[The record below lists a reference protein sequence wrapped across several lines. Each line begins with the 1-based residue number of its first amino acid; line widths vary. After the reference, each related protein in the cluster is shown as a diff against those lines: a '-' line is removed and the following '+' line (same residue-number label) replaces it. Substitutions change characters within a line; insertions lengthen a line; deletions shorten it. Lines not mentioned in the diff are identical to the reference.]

1 MRFVRRV
8 LTGLSLAAC
17 LVAIAGAT
25 FFFSRY
31 QVQLRVTDRQGGD
44 PALPELAGFD
54 QSSTLWPPAALSD
67 DSAVDQSTPSSE
79 NPAALAAIQ
88 EELRD
93 ASPEEHE
100 IWYAE
105 LKQHSPQQ
113 IREILSLHR
122 RIWPKP
128 PSLTSEGLAPANAEA
143 QVPKRLEEQVAFPA
157 PRRTVEAGFI
167 ESSVTAIEAAERVIA
182 NNIANA
188 STVGFKRS
196 RPVFTEKSSRQG
208 TDQAAVDQPGLPE
221 TATSAA
227 WRGTSLTQTQVD
239 HSQGRHRETKQ
250 PLDLAIQGDGYFQ
263 ISDGNQIL
271 YTRSGTFSVNQSSQV
286 VLVCGE
292 RRLLLK
298 PGVALPVDTV
308 QISISSGGIVS
319 ILQAGTSQL
328 QPIGKIQL
336 ARFINPAGL
345 AAQGD
350 QLFAETSTS
359 GKPVI
364 AIAGDESI
372 GKICQGYLEEANVDL
387 ETELAELRR
396 LREQSRALRTASENL
411 SAAPRPIEPGGAK

>member
-8 LTGLSLAAC
+8 LTGTSLAAC
-17 LVAIAGAT
+17 LAAIAGAT
-25 FFFSRY
+25 FFFWRY
-31 QVQLRVTDRQGGD
+31 RVDVRVSDRQSGD
-44 PALPELAGFD
+44 LALPGLAGLD
-54 QSSTLWPPAALSD
+54 PSGTLWTPAALSD
-67 DSAVDQSTPSSE
+67 DSAVDQSTASFD

-93 ASPEEHE
+93 AGPEEHE

-128 PSLTSEGLAPANAEA
+128 PTLSSESSEPAIGETPA
-143 QVPKRLEEQVAFPA
+143 PKRLEEVVTSPV
-157 PRRTVEAGFI
+157 PRRTAEPSFI
-167 ESSVTAIEAAERVIA
+167 ESSLTAIESAERVIA

-196 RPVFTEKSSRQG
+196 RPVFAEESSRQG
-208 TDQAAVDQPGLPE
+208 TDQ
-221 TATSAA
+221 SAA
-227 WRGTSLTQTQVD
+227 GTRLAQAQVD
-239 HSQGRHRETKQ
+239 HTQGRHRETKQ
-250 PLDLAIQGDGYFQ
+250 AFDLAIQGAGYFQ

-271 YTRSGTFSVNQSSQV
+271 YTRAGAFSVNPRSQV
-286 VLVCGE
+286 VLVSGE

-298 PGVALPVDTV
+298 PGIDLPVDIV
-308 QISISSGGIVS
+308 QISISSDGIVS
-319 ILQAGTSQL
+319 VLQAGASQL
-328 QPIGKIQL
+328 LPIGEIRL

-345 AAQGD
+345 EAQGD
-350 QLFAETSTS
+350 QFFAETTDS

-372 GKICQGYLEEANVDL
+372 GKICQGYLEEANVSL
-387 ETELAELRR
+387 ETELTELRR
-396 LREQSRALRTASENL
+396 LREQSQALRTARENL
-411 SAAPRPIEPGGAK
+411 SAAPGRVEGRDVK